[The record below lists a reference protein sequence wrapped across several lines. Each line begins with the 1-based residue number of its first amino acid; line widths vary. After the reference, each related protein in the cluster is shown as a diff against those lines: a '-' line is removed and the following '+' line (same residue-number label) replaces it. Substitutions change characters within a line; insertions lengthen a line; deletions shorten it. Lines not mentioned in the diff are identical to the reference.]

1 MGLGPSLQL
10 KPIEDRSELASRCPV
25 RACRDAETSRFAS
38 LPTDAGC
45 ALSNGL
51 LTVHTAVTAATG
63 MTQLKQL
70 PAHWLQVTEDIMR
83 RVHEQRSAI
92 AVDLAHRL
100 EEAHPE
106 FRCKDEAPNRA
117 FPRYWSCG
125 VLLDNYLSLALGEM
139 PPRFH
144 LHIDHLKL
152 QDIRETFVD
161 VVANRF
167 PEVMDKNKKCILK
180 IFLKLANDI
189 LNAIER
195 GEEIGKDDVTVEVT
209 EDDPEFPPPDKKVY
223 WFPPPTIDN
232 RCGGQAAGKCPH
244 MFCEYRSCRPH
255 IFTTQPK

>member
-144 LHIDHLKL
+144 LHIDHLK
-152 QDIRETFVD
+152 
-161 VVANRF
+161 
-167 PEVMDKNKKCILK
+167 
-180 IFLKLANDI
+180 
-189 LNAIER
+189 
-195 GEEIGKDDVTVEVT
+195 VT